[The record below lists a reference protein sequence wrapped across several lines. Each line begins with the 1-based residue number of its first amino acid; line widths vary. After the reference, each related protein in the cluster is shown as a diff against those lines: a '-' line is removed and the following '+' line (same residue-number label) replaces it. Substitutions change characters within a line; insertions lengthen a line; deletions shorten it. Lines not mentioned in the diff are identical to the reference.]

1 LYQEAA
7 VDLVIECLLRIT
19 LEKALEALAEHTHV
33 VRAVMTIARRIA
45 LMIFFG
51 MGL

>member
-1 LYQEAA
+1 M
-7 VDLVIECLLRIT
+7 DLVIECLLRIT
-19 LEKALEALAEHTHV
+19 LEKALGALTEHTQV

-45 LMIFFG
+45 LMVFFG